1 MYPLMMVLLFLI
13 LTFAML
19 FARKG
24 NYTFAVAGFFLLL
37 ILSVCWLIYHM
48 SDAININL

>member
-1 MYPLMMVLLFLI
+1 
-13 LTFAML
+13 ML

-37 ILSVCWLIYHM
+37 ILSVCWFIFHI
-48 SDAININL
+48 SDPININL